1 MIFSSGAMLVEKSI
15 NNWSKKKKF
24 NKKTMFLIYNLKL
37 LPFLKENDA
46 INFYQKLKID
56 SDEKFEEFFEH
67 FESNWLAIEENKKS
81 KFEFKF
87 WSYSKYLNKTNK
99 KGKNLKDHDRLKDK
113 VFYSNNCVE
122 SINHLI
128 NSYID
133 VNNKIGIAR
142 FEIIL
147 KTLFIRLNTKLN

>member
-46 INFYQKLKID
+46 INFYQKLKEEID
-56 SDEKFEEFFEH
+56 SDEKFEEFFEY

-87 WSYSKYLNKTNK
+87 WSYSKYLN
-99 KGKNLKDHDRLKDK
+99 
-113 VFYSNNCVE
+113 
-122 SINHLI
+122 
-128 NSYID
+128 
-133 VNNKIGIAR
+133 
-142 FEIIL
+142 
-147 KTLFIRLNTKLN
+147 